1 MRSNQIT
8 KIEVQK
14 KRKNRCSI
22 YLDDEFAFGINI
34 DVLYKFGL
42 KKGDQLSEEDIE
54 KILAVEEKQTA
65 KERALKFLSYRD
77 RSEKEVIDKL
87 KAIGYKEDV
96 INWVLAELKRLKL
109 IDDTRFAISFA
120 RTKMIY
126 KPMGEYLLRRELFNK
141 GINEKDINEAIAIVY
156 QEKDPVALASEI
168 ALKQVKKY
176 QNLDVIKAKRRVS
189 DFLLRRGF
197 NWDVISDIIENLDIG

>member
-1 MRSNQIT
+1 MQSNQIT

-87 KAIGYKEDV
+87 KAIGYKETV

-109 IDDTRFAISFA
+109 IDDTQFAVSFA
-120 RTKMIY
+120 KTKMIN
-126 KPMGEYLLRRELFNK
+126 KPMGEYMLRRELFSK
-141 GINEKDINEAIAIVY
+141 GIDEKDIDEAIAIVY
-156 QEKDPVALASEI
+156 QEKDPITLATEV

-176 QNLDVIKAKRRVS
+176 KHLDETKAKRRVS

-197 NWDVISDIIENLDIG
+197 SWDVISDIIGNLDVG